1 MRVFISVI
9 ILIFSLQ
16 SWTKAED
23 ISDFEIEGMSIGDS
37 LLKYVSENEIKK
49 KMKTPYPGSKKY
61 SRFFKKFSFYDHVQF
76 HFKTMDTKYI
86 IHAISGILYYP
97 NDLKSC
103 QDQRAKVI
111 KDIKQ
116 TLLTSEVIEM
126 GEQIN
131 NYKDGTHRSTTYNSY
146 IELEN
151 GFIDM
156 TCYNWNKEVEL
167 SSGATDSLKIVFIT
181 KEMDTWMQEEAFN

>member
-1 MRVFISVI
+1 MRVFISILV
-9 ILIFSLQ
+9 LIFSLQ
-16 SWTKAED
+16 SWTKADD
-23 ISDFEIEGMSIGDS
+23 IRDFEIEGMSIGDS

-103 QDQRAKVI
+103 QDKRVKVI
-111 KDIKQ
+111 NEIKEALQ
-116 TLLTSEVIEM
+116 ISKVIDM
-126 GEQIN
+126 GKQIN
-131 NYKDGTHRSTTYNSY
+131 KNKYNYVLHGLQILQSFYQQHSAK
-146 IELEN
+146 LEHI
-151 GFIDM
+151 FDQI
-156 TCYNWNKEVEL
+156 L
-167 SSGATDSLKIVFIT
+167 FL
-181 KEMDTWMQEEAFN
+181 